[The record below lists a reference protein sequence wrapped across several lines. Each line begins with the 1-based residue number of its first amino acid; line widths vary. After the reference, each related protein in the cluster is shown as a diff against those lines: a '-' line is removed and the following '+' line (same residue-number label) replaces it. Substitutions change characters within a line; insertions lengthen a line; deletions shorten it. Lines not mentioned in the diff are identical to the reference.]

1 MMHILDDKGV
11 LRERERKINERRVK
25 GYVQKDCDYT
35 IYIYYSNI
43 YIYIYIYDNGKLNG
57 TERYG
62 FV

>member
-1 MMHILDDKGV
+1 MCK
-11 LRERERKINERRVK
+11 KIVII
-25 GYVQKDCDYT
+25 Q
-35 IYIYYSNI
+35 YIYYSNI